1 MLTLRA
7 EAAQSDTDRVKSS
20 HAPDPDDNRILAIAI
35 AGQANDVISSNKAD
49 ILSLGDVEVVPIM
62 ISTQALDILV

>member
-1 MLTLRA
+1 VTQIGLSLRTL
-7 EAAQSDTDRVKSS
+7 
-20 HAPDPDDNRILAIAI
+20 PIPDDNRILAIAI